1 MHNGIKI
8 IQYRKRRIVM
18 KKQLKKII
26 AGIMAGTMLLS
37 LVACGDGANSS
48 SSKTQVSS
56 VEEKSS
62 SAKKDNNNSTDG
74 KLTKIT
80 VGVDAGILA
89 YLPVVAQEKG
99 FFAEEG
105 IDAEFV
111 NFAYGID
118 TLNAIVLGEVQIGAA
133 YDYAAATRLAQKSN
147 LRLGATAITNQD
159 DAWWFETT
167 VPGAKS
173 IEDVKGK
180 KVGYMD
186 GTVWEYLWAKEF
198 ESAGLTNDDF
208 ELIPFSANSEIITAY
223 AGGNVDVAAGQNE
236 VLAQLEAIEGR
247 TILNTTG
254 DIGATSQAYILADE
268 TFITEQAD
276 VFAGYLKGLQ
286 KAIDYI
292 QTDKADAAK
301 IIADYL
307 TLDPKDIENAIDTFK
322 LDIKFSQEDY
332 DHMQSIV
339 DWAAE
344 NGVIEQ
350 INVSDYLNEDP
361 IKQAFPDK
369 VTYQR

>member
-1 MHNGIKI
+1 
-8 IQYRKRRIVM
+8 M
-18 KKQLKKII
+18 KKRLKRVIT
-26 AGIMAGTMLLS
+26 GILAGTMLLS
-37 LVACGDGANSS
+37 LAACGSDSGN
-48 SSKTQVSS
+48 T
-56 VEEKSS
+56 
-62 SAKKDNNNSTDG
+62 NSTSNAQAEGTQAESADDKADAG
-74 KLTKIT
+74 EESGDNAASGELTKIT

-99 FFAEEG
+99 FFAEQG

-118 TLNAIVLGEVQIGAA
+118 TLNAVVLGEVQIGAA

-147 LRLGATAITNQD
+147 LRLGASAITNQD
-159 DAWWFETT
+159 DAWWFETI
-167 VPGAKS
+167 VPGASS
-173 IEDVKGK
+173 IADVKGK

-198 ESAGLTNDDF
+198 ESAGLTKDDF
-208 ELIPFSANSEIITAY
+208 EMIPFSANAEIITAY

-236 VLAQLEAIEGR
+236 VLAQLEAIDGR

-276 VFAGYLKGLQ
+276 VFAGYLTGLQ
-286 KAIDYI
+286 QAIDYI
-292 QTDKADAAK
+292 QSDKADAAK

-307 TLDPKDIENAIDTFK
+307 TLEPADVESAIDTFK
-322 LDIKFSQEDY
+322 LDIKLSQEDY

-350 INVSDYLNEDP
+350 ISVADYLNEEP

>member
-1 MHNGIKI
+1 M
-8 IQYRKRRIVM
+8 RKKM
-18 KKQLKKII
+18 KRVITAIL
-26 AGIMAGTMLLS
+26 ASTMLLS
-37 LVACGDGANSS
+37 LIACGSDSGSTGSGGSDTEAKSEDKVSDDSS
-48 SSKTQVSS
+48 DKESSDDKAESG
-56 VEEKSS
+56 ELK
-62 SAKKDNNNSTDG
+62 
-74 KLTKIT
+74 KIT

-99 FFAEEG
+99 FFAEQG

-118 TLNAIVLGEVQIGAA
+118 TLNAVVLGEVQIGAA

-147 LRLGATAITNQD
+147 LRLGASAITNQD

-167 VPGAKS
+167 VPDATS

-198 ESAGLTNDDF
+198 ESAGLTKDDF
-208 ELIPFSANSEIITAY
+208 EMIPFSANAEIITAY
-223 AGGNVDVAAGQNE
+223 ASGNVDVAAGQNE
-236 VLAQLEAIEGR
+236 VLAQLEAIDGR

-276 VFAGYLKGLQ
+276 VFAGYLTGLQ

-307 TLDPKDIENAIDTFK
+307 TLEPSDVESAIDTFK
-322 LDIKFSQEDY
+322 LDIKLSQEDY
-332 DHMQSIV
+332 DHMQNIV

-350 INVSDYLNEDP
+350 INVSDYLNEEP
-361 IKQAFPDK
+361 LKQAFPDK